1 MRWLAFRNLLLILVY
16 FSQPENSKKNL
27 VLQKLAKTY
36 FIDTHGRPAPLRTE
50 REEEWTVVGGR
61 KVLKGRGN

>member
-27 VLQKLAKTY
+27 VLQKLDKTY
-36 FIDTHGRPAPLRTE
+36 FIDTHGRPAPFRTE
-50 REEEWTVVGGR
+50 REEE
-61 KVLKGRGN
+61 